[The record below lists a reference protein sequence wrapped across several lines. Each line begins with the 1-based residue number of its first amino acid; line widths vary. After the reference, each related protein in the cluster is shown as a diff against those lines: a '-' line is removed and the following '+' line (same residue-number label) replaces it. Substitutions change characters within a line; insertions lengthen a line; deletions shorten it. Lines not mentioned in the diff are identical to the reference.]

1 MNALAMCEAIILQ
14 VEYGPHSAETEEH
27 EWRAKL
33 IQAKAAIYLQKI
45 TPKLLAQ
52 ISAESENDNEMSDM
66 WSGVPQASTKV

>member
-1 MNALAMCEAIILQ
+1 MNTLAMCEAIILQ

-52 ISAESENDNEMSDM
+52 ISAESENDNDMSDM
-66 WSGVPQASTKV
+66 WPDNSQAPTKI